1 MPVAPIC
8 LPPLDSTNAAP
19 NAVGF
24 KVEAGPGL
32 RVHPA
37 VTSMRETAKSVRQG
51 LVCATIVGT
60 RSSLRD
66 LRHSSHFS
74 PALKRWAKLARPS
87 GAVLPQPAGHLF
99 LRLLLA
105 GALLGHQECG
115 QSAGIFVVHVAV
127 WFDGAGPHGLRVLQP
142 MVNPGSIQARAYLG

>member
-37 VTSMRETAKSVRQG
+37 VTSMRETIKSVRQG
-51 LVCATIVGT
+51 LGCATIVST

-66 LRHSSHFS
+66 LDHFLYLSQRFSTGSPRCSCIIGTATATVPWARHYRQ
-74 PALKRWAKLARPS
+74 LEE
-87 GAVLPQPAGHLF
+87 V
-99 LRLLLA
+99 
-105 GALLGHQECG
+105 
-115 QSAGIFVVHVAV
+115 
-127 WFDGAGPHGLRVLQP
+127 
-142 MVNPGSIQARAYLG
+142 